1 MPQVEDTTFILS
13 FTAFDAPV
21 IPTAGVHDF
30 SFVIDEDCR
39 FTAIRVKGE
48 AEDYA
53 DDEEMEG
60 HIGNTHEQA
69 SGVFVHAVSDDDDG
83 YSPVPG
89 QGHSAEHSVPPVNR
103 GSGDLRGIFLEVGL
117 RTSGRQAVRIQLRRT
132 TIPSNGGNQ

>member
-48 AEDYA
+48 AKDYA

-60 HIGNTHEQA
+60 HVSNSHEQA
-69 SGVFVHAVSDDDDG
+69 SGVCVHAIPDDDDD

-89 QGHSAEHSVPPVNR
+89 QGHSPEHSVPPVHR
-103 GSGDLRGIFLEVGL
+103 GSGDLRGIFPQEWL
-117 RTSGRQAVRIQLRRT
+117 RTQGRQAVRLQLRRT